1 MQFNIQEIIKM
12 IPHSYPFL
20 LIDKVTACTPNE
32 SVIAI
37 KNVTFNEPFFV
48 GHFPG
53 NPIMPGVLIVEA
65 MAQACIICVI
75 SDTQKHNMQN
85 YSVYFMSI
93 ELAKFRKPVIPG
105 DTLIFEINVI
115 HRRKNACRFQ
125 CYAHVE
131 DTLVAETQI
140 LAMIKQ
146 NAV

>member
-1 MQFNIQEIIKM
+1 MQFNIQEIIRM

-37 KNVTFNEPFFV
+37 KNVTFNEPFFI

-75 SDTQKHNMQN
+75 SDTQEHNMQN

-105 DTLIFEINVI
+105 DTLVFEVSVI
-115 HRRKNACRFQ
+115 HRRKNTCRFQ

-131 DTLVAETQI
+131 DTLVAEAQI

-146 NAV
+146 NAA

>member
-20 LIDKVTACTPNE
+20 LIDKVIACTPNE
-32 SVIAI
+32 SATAV
-37 KNVTFNEPFFV
+37 KNVTFNEPFFI

-65 MAQACIICVI
+65 MAQACMVCVI
-75 SDTQKHNMQN
+75 SEAEENIHD

-105 DTLIFEINVI
+105 DTLIIEVNVI
-115 HRRKNACRFQ
+115 HRRKNTCKFQ
-125 CYAHVE
+125 CHAQV
-131 DTLVAETQI
+131 DNILVAEAQI

-146 NAV
+146 NEA

>member
-20 LIDKVTACTPNE
+20 LIDKVIACTPNE
-32 SVIAI
+32 STTAV
-37 KNVTFNEPFFV
+37 KNVTFNEPFFI

-65 MAQACIICVI
+65 MAQACMVCVI
-75 SDTQKHNMQN
+75 SNDQGQNTQD

-105 DTLIFEINVI
+105 DTLIIEVNVT
-115 HRRKNACRFQ
+115 HKRNNTCKFQ
-125 CYAHVE
+125 CHAQVE
-131 DTLVAETQI
+131 NTLVAEAQI

-146 NAV
+146 NEA